1 MKDKVVIRKYEASD
15 CAEII
20 KLFYNT
26 VHRVNARDYTE
37 EQLNVWATGKEDCA
51 KWDMSFKEHYS
62 YVAVYKDDVVG
73 FGDIDKTGYLDRGN
87 GNSHGVMRYTGKL
100 HGRRKNNPCVYYGNG
115 LFQKARL

>member
-62 YVAVYKDDVVG
+62 YVAVYKDDVV
-73 FGDIDKTGYLDRGN
+73 
-87 GNSHGVMRYTGKL
+87 KL

>member
-37 EQLNVWATGKEDCA
+37 EQLNVWATGK
-51 KWDMSFKEHYS
+51 
-62 YVAVYKDDVVG
+62 
-73 FGDIDKTGYLDRGN
+73 
-87 GNSHGVMRYTGKL
+87 
-100 HGRRKNNPCVYYGNG
+100 
-115 LFQKARL
+115 

>member
-1 MKDKVVIRKYEASD
+1 MKDKVVIRKSEASD
-15 CAEII
+15 CADII

-73 FGDIDKTGYLDRGN
+73 
-87 GNSHGVMRYTGKL
+87 SVRYIGKL